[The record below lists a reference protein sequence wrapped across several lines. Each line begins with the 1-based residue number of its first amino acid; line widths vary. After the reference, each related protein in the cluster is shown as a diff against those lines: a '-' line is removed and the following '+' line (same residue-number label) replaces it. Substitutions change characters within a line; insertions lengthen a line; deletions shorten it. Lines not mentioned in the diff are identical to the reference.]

1 MRLIAKATRILH
13 AKFHCNRLTTVQDI
27 QDYASRI
34 FWDTLYM
41 MSTRYTSVGLAL
53 LQCPP
58 VYSDVKR
65 PVSLRSVKIVSR
77 IESCGKF
84 KSVTDTKR
92 CHIM

>member
-1 MRLIAKATRILH
+1 MLNFIAIDLQLYKIFKITRV
-13 AKFHCNRLTTVQDI
+13 AF
-27 QDYASRI
+27 
-34 FWDTLYM
+34 FWDTLY

-65 PVSLRSVKIVSR
+65 PVSFRSVKIVSR